1 MSKISVIIPVFNV
14 EKYLEECLDSV
25 CNQTFKNLEIICIN
39 DGSTDNSLNILE
51 TYLKNDDRIKII
63 SQNNQGLGAARNAG
77 LKIATG
83 DLIYFIDSD
92 DYIDLDTLQRLY
104 DNMMSND
111 SDMVLFKFNTF
122 GDDKNIHSRGVE
134 FKIDE
139 IFGDVDYKNFT
150 FNYKDVK
157 KHVLNTAFSACLKLY
172 KKDFLDS
179 FNDFYFPER
188 LAFEDIVFHVK
199 AILRARKISFLNE
212 SLYYYRSNPTS
223 ILNFTANGFDIFEII
238 DIVEE
243 FLKDNGYYDELE
255 NEFIFFKIAQI
266 LVYMN
271 STKSE
276 DYFIKTKEEF
286 EKLEIKDENTLKRY
300 ALDGYLRVLNSNSYI
315 DYIHMY
321 YSEKIDKLNKRNM
334 QLKKEN
340 KKLKQINND
349 LLTSASWKITKPIRG
364 LKKLKK

>member
-25 CNQTFKNLEIICIN
+25 SNQTYENLEIICIN
-39 DGSTDNSLNILE
+39 DGSTDGSLDILE
-51 TYLKNDDRIKII
+51 KYSKNDSRIRII
-63 SQNNQGLGAARNAG
+63 SQNNQGLGATRNNG

-83 DLIYFIDSD
+83 DYIYFIDSD
-92 DYIDLDTLQRLY
+92 DYIDLNTLKLLHE
-104 DNMMSND
+104 NIVSND

-122 GDDKNIHSRGVE
+122 GDDKNIHNRGVE

-139 IFGDVDYKNFT
+139 IFGDIDYKNFT

-172 KKDFLDS
+172 KKDFLES
-179 FNDFYFPER
+179 FDDFYFPEN
-188 LAFEDIVFHVK
+188 LSFEDIVFHTK
-199 AILRARKISFLNE
+199 AMIRAKNISFVNE

-223 ILNFTANGFDIFEII
+223 ILNSTANGFDIFKII

-266 LVYMN
+266 LVYLN
-271 STKSE
+271 STNSE
-276 DYFIKTKEEF
+276 DYFNKAWAEF
-286 EKLEIKDENTLKRY
+286 ENIEIKDEKTLKRY
-300 ALDGYLRVLNSNSYI
+300 AREGYSIVLDSNNYV
-315 DYIHMY
+315 DYIHSY
-321 YSEKIDKLNKRNM
+321 YGKKIDELNKRNM

-340 KKLKQINND
+340 KKLKKTNKD
-349 LLTSASWKITKPIRG
+349 LIKSNSWKITKPIRS
-364 LKKLKK
+364 LKKLRK